1 MKTLI
6 LFLAALL
13 VNTAAAFGQDSFDY
27 NKYFSA
33 KGDSLLYRSL
43 KPAKIE
49 QGKKY
54 PLLIFLHGAGQKGND
69 NEKQLLQWSN
79 MFLNPYNR
87 DKYPAFVVF
96 PQCPRNDYWAYDRVP
111 KNFDNLP
118 YPDKMN
124 PTLTLV
130 KELIDQYLLMPE
142 VDKSRVYVVGFSMG
156 GVGTYEL
163 VSRYP
168 EIFAAAVPL
177 CGAIAPG
184 HLGGAKD
191 VKFRIFH
198 GDEDPTVPVEC
209 SRRVYKEL
217 KAIGAEFEYIEYP
230 AAKHGICG
238 QTFSRPDFMEW
249 IFAQKR
255 GKRIVPRQKK

>member
-1 MKTLI
+1 MKKIFIFLTLI
-6 LFLAALL
+6 IANLA
-13 VNTAAAFGQDSFDY
+13 VGFGQESYQY
-27 NKYFSA
+27 NKYFSED
-33 KGDSLLYRSL
+33 GDSLLYRSL

-49 QGKKY
+49 KGKKY
-54 PLLIFLHGAGQKGND
+54 PLVLFLHGAGQKGND
-69 NEKQLLQWSN
+69 NEKQIN
-79 MFLNPYNR
+79 AGADMFLNPYNR
-87 DKYPAFVVF
+87 ERHPAFVIF

-130 KELIDQYLLMPE
+130 KELLDEYLQMPE
-142 VDKSRVYVVGFSMG
+142 VDKSRIYVMGFSMG
-156 GVGTYEL
+156 GVGTYEI

-168 EIFAAAVPL
+168 EIFAAAVPI

-184 HLGGAKD
+184 HLQGAKD

-217 KAIGAEFEYIEYP
+217 RSIGAELDYVEFP
-230 AAKHGICG
+230 GAKHGICG

-249 IFAQKR
+249 VFAQRK
-255 GKRIVPRQKK
+255 GKRMVMPKK